1 MLIFEAKSIIE
12 SRLELKKDY
21 GEHIPEYFEA
31 LEIAVKCMDKQI
43 ELIDT
48 LNDWDIETEVERGDT
63 YSAKLCHDIVRQF
76 SIYAQFDEDGML
88 MEEDDGRAD

>member
-12 SRLELKKDY
+12 SRLELKKEY
-21 GEHIPEYFEA
+21 GQQIPDYFEA

-43 ELIDT
+43 ELIDV
-48 LNDWDIETEVERGDT
+48 LNDWDIETEIEQRAT

-76 SIYAQFDEDGML
+76 SIYAKFDENGEL
-88 MEEDDGRAD
+88 EEEDGRTD